1 MFVPRLDVMKPDKYR
16 SVPTIGFLNEND
28 MYSLAN
34 LQCLENCRQVY
45 LLLWAF
51 SRLLSLPSYSHYQL
65 AFSGGKEGQT

>member
-1 MFVPRLDVMKPDKYR
+1 MFVPRLDLIGL
-16 SVPTIGFLNEND
+16 SPTIGFLNEND
-28 MYSLAN
+28 SLAN

-51 SRLLSLPSYSHYQL
+51 SRLSLPSFSHYQL